1 MDMRKVVCK
10 SFLVTDFFLWLDTFQ
25 LVSVKLTKTAG
36 QDVEAKEFSVVLEGV
51 DASPKCT
58 AFGREVYSPLV
69 GSVGYCFVSFPFK

>member
-1 MDMRKVVCK
+1 M
-10 SFLVTDFFLWLDTFQ
+10 
-25 LVSVKLTKTAG
+25 KLTKTAG